1 MKYNKI
7 RVKKHSSVGSPDTV
21 VLKTI
26 VSNLPP
32 WDVHYSCYIKG
43 GFSMT
48 LTIYFDGQ
56 FWIGIVEMY
65 ENNKL
70 KVCKHTFRTE
80 PKDSEILDFIFH
92 DMIPLLNNTSG
103 IKNSNDN
110 KKTKAINP
118 KRLIRLTVKELK
130 NQGVS
135 NKSFEALR
143 IELEQKKKMKQSMT
157 RQKKE
162 EIKERKRQIK
172 IQKRKEKHR
181 GK

>member
-1 MKYNKI
+1 
-7 RVKKHSSVGSPDTV
+7 
-21 VLKTI
+21 
-26 VSNLPP
+26 
-32 WDVHYSCYIKG
+32 
-43 GFSMT
+43 MT

-70 KVCKHTFRTE
+70 KVCKHTFGTE

-118 KRLIRLTVKELK
+118 KRLIRLTAKEIK

-143 IELEQKKKMKQSMT
+143 IELEQKKKMKFKAKSSNECMLLNNYMII
-157 RQKKE
+157 KKE
-162 EIKERKRQIK
+162 WESTPFITTISGQNHKK
-172 IQKRKEKHR
+172 
-181 GK
+181 